1 MKFKWD
7 KFSLIAKLS
16 NFSLMAG
23 GGGESHMQNN
33 FSLRPD

>member
-23 GGGESHMQNN
+23 GGGGVTYAK
-33 FSLRPD
+33 